1 VKLASIAAIYS
12 ILIGIAMIGMWTVLL
27 GTGQVPEI
35 DTEPIY
41 LSYHLIA
48 EFGTA
53 AALLIG
59 GFGLFTNRK
68 WGLKA
73 YLVSMGML
81 LYAVLIAGGYY
92 AQKGEWPMIGMFTIF
107 IVLTAIFLA
116 LLLSRSD
123 RFKPRE

>member
-1 VKLASIAAIYS
+1 VKLRRIAAIYS
-12 ILIGIAMIGMWTVLL
+12 ILIGTVMIGMWTVLL

-48 EFGTA
+48 EFATA
-53 AALLIG
+53 VTLLIG

-92 AQKGEWPMIGMFTIF
+92 AQKGEWAMIGMFTIF
-107 IVLTAIFLA
+107 TILTAIFVA
-116 LLLSRSD
+116 LLLSRTD
-123 RFKPRE
+123 RFKPTE

>member
-1 VKLASIAAIYS
+1 MKLRKIAAIYS
-12 ILIGIAMIGMWTVLL
+12 ILIGTVMIGMWTVLL

-35 DTEPIY
+35 DTEPIS

-48 EFGTA
+48 EFATA
-53 AALLIG
+53 VTLLIG

-81 LYAVLIAGGYY
+81 LYAVLMAGGYY
-92 AQKGEWPMIGMFTIF
+92 AQKGEWAMIGMFTIF
-107 IVLTAIFLA
+107 TILTAIFVA
-116 LLLSRSD
+116 LLLSRTD
-123 RFKPRE
+123 RFKPTE